1 MATKNQTE
9 RQQRVAEEIRH
20 LLSDAL
26 IRGDFF
32 VPGFQSSM
40 VMVTDVKIS
49 PDFSWATVFVRPI
62 GSASADEVA
71 KILNEHKGFFRKIIG
86 QKIRLRITPDVR
98 FLVDESFDEAMKIEA
113 LFHNPKVKA
122 DIEKKDDED

>member
-32 VPGFQSSM
+32 VPGFKSSM
-40 VMVTDVKIS
+40 VMVTDVRVS

-62 GSASADEVA
+62 GPQAADETA

-98 FLVDESFDEAMKIEA
+98 FLVDESFDEAQKIEA
-113 LFHNPKVKA
+113 LFQNPKVKA

>member
-20 LLSDAL
+20 LLSDTL
-26 IRGDFF
+26 VRGDFF
-32 VPGFQSSM
+32 VPGFQSAM
-40 VMVTDVKIS
+40 VMVTDVRVS

-62 GSASADEVA
+62 GSSSADEVA
-71 KILNEHKGFFRKIIG
+71 RVLNEHKGFFRKVIG

-98 FLVDESFDEAMKIEA
+98 FLVDESFDEAQKIEA
-113 LFHNPKVKA
+113 LFQDPKVKA
-122 DIEKKDDED
+122 DIEKDDE

>member
-1 MATKNQTE
+1 MATKKATE

-20 LLSDAL
+20 LLSDTL
-26 IRGDFF
+26 VRGDFF

-40 VMVTDVKIS
+40 VMVTDVRVS

-62 GSASADEVA
+62 GSQSADEVA
-71 KILNEHKGFFRKIIG
+71 RVLNEHKGFFRKVIG

-98 FLVDESFDEAMKIEA
+98 FLVDESFDEAQKIEA
-113 LFHNPKVKA
+113 LFRDPKVKA
-122 DIEKKDDED
+122 DIEKNDE